1 MIRVLDASARGEIVA
16 EPIAV
21 SVLGPSLG
29 ADNLDR
35 GFNAFMWAII
45 VVAVFM
51 LVWYIFAGL
60 VADIAL
66 LCNGLIIF
74 GVMAMMQGT
83 FTLPGLAGVVLTMGM
98 AVDAN
103 VLIYERI
110 REELE
115 IHGAR
120 DLREAIREGYNRVY
134 STIVDA
140 NLTNLIVCAVLL
152 LMQPTTE
159 VKGFALTLTI
169 GIIATLFT
177 ALFVTRVIFDL
188 YANVFKI
195 RTLPMLATVV
205 PVLGRLLRPKIDW
218 VSLRG
223 ILGIQLRAD
232 RGLLIPS
239 SHGKQMFDEFVG
251 RLHHDADEEGGSRL
265 MPAHGFG
272 FRPDSHTLDVRA
284 GRRRGYAR
292 EPAPERVQ
300 IREGAH
306 HRRYRDRQ
314 QRPDGR

>member
-1 MIRVLDASARGEIVA
+1 
-16 EPIAV
+16 
-21 SVLGPSLG
+21 
-29 ADNLDR
+29 
-35 GFNAFMWAII
+35 MWAII

-60 VADIAL
+60 VADTPL

-223 ILGIQLRAD
+223 IFWAFSFV
-232 RGLLIPS
+232 LIVGS
-239 SHGKQMFDEFVG
+239 CILFFSRGKQMFDTEFRGGVSITMQT
-251 RLHHDADEEGGSRL
+251 REEGGSRL
-265 MPAHGFG
+265 MLPHMGSDSVQTRIRSMSEQAGDEDTLENRLLKSSDSRRCSPSAIP
-272 FRPDSHTLDVRA
+272 RPTA
-284 GRRRGYAR
+284 TARRSVTVSR
-292 EPAPERVQ
+292 
-300 IREGAH
+300 
-306 HRRYRDRQ
+306 
-314 QRPDGR
+314 